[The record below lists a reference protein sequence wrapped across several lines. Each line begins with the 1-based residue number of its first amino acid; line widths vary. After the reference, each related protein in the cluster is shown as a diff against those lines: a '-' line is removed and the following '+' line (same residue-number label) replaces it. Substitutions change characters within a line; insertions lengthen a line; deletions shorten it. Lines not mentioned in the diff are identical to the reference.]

1 MVPGPTRTHSGGVA
15 KILVADDDPDIL
27 ELVQTFLEMAGHE
40 VVVAADGLSA
50 YESLNAGTFDI
61 SVLDNSMP
69 GMTGPEIVEA
79 CQSLDPRPVMVL
91 LSALASRQDIRHGF
105 LAGADDYISKP
116 FARQELID
124 RIAMLLDEQQFA
136 QGCVEAE

>member
-1 MVPGPTRTHSGGVA
+1 MA

-27 ELVQTFLEMAGHE
+27 ELVQTFLEMAGHD

-50 YESLNAGTFDI
+50 YEILSAHPFDI

-69 GMTGPEIVEA
+69 GMTGPEVVAA
-79 CQSLDPRPVMVL
+79 CQALEPRPVMVL
-91 LSALASRQDIRHGF
+91 LSALASRQDIRDGF

-116 FARQELID
+116 FARQELVD
-124 RIAMLLDEQQFA
+124 RVSMLLDERHFT

>member
-1 MVPGPTRTHSGGVA
+1 MA

-27 ELVQTFLEMAGHE
+27 ELVQTFLEMAGHD
-40 VVVAADGLSA
+40 VVVTADGLSA

-61 SVLDNSMP
+61 SVLDNLMP
-69 GMTGPEIVEA
+69 GMTGPEVVAA
-79 CQSLDPRPVMVL
+79 CQELEPRPVMVL
-91 LSALASRQDIRHGF
+91 LSALASRQDIRNGF

-116 FARQELID
+116 FARQELVD
-124 RIAMLLDEQQFA
+124 RVATLLDEQQFA

>member
-1 MVPGPTRTHSGGVA
+1 VA

-27 ELVQTFLEMAGHE
+27 ELVQTFLEMAGHD
-40 VVVAADGLSA
+40 VVVTADGLSA

-61 SVLDNSMP
+61 SVLDNLMP
-69 GMTGPEIVEA
+69 GMTGPEVVAA
-79 CQSLDPRPVMVL
+79 CQELEPRPVMVL
-91 LSALASRQDIRHGF
+91 LSALASRQDIRNGF

-116 FARQELID
+116 FARQELVD
-124 RIAMLLDEQQFA
+124 RVATLLDEQQVA

>member
-1 MVPGPTRTHSGGVA
+1 MA

-27 ELVQTFLEMAGHE
+27 ELVQTFLEMAGHD
-40 VVVAADGLSA
+40 VVVTADGLSA
-50 YESLNAGTFDI
+50 YERLNAGTFDI

-69 GMTGPEIVEA
+69 GMTGPEVVAA
-79 CQSLDPRPVMVL
+79 CQGLEPRPVMVL
-91 LSALASRQDIRHGF
+91 LSALASRQDIRDGF

-116 FARQELID
+116 FARQELVD
-124 RIAMLLDEQQFA
+124 RVATLLDEQQFA

>member
-1 MVPGPTRTHSGGVA
+1 MA

-27 ELVQTFLEMAGHE
+27 ELVQTFLEMAGHDVE
-40 VVVAADGLSA
+40 VAEDGVTA
-50 YESLNAGTFDI
+50 YESLNAGVFDI

-69 GMTGPEIVEA
+69 GMTGPEVVAA
-79 CQSLDPRPVMVL
+79 CQTLEPRPVMVL
-91 LSALASRQDIRHGF
+91 LSALASRQDIRDGF

-116 FARQELID
+116 FARQELVD
-124 RIAMLLDEQQFA
+124 RVATLLDEQQFA

>member
-1 MVPGPTRTHSGGVA
+1 MA

-27 ELVQTFLEMAGHE
+27 ELVQTFLEMAGHD
-40 VVVAADGLSA
+40 VVAAPDGLSA
-50 YESLNAGTFDI
+50 YESLSAGAFDI

-69 GMTGPEIVEA
+69 GMTGPEVVAA
-79 CQSLDPRPVMVL
+79 CQGLEPRPVMVL
-91 LSALASRQDIRHGF
+91 LSALASRQDIRDGF

-116 FARQELID
+116 FARQELVD
-124 RIAMLLDEQQFA
+124 RVAMLLDEQQFA

>member
-1 MVPGPTRTHSGGVA
+1 MA

-27 ELVQTFLEMAGHE
+27 ELVQTFLEMAGHD
-40 VVVAADGLSA
+40 VVVTADGLSD
-50 YESLNAGTFDI
+50 YQSINAGAFDI
-61 SVLDNSMP
+61 IVLDNCMP
-69 GMTGPEIVEA
+69 VMTGPEIVAA

-91 LSALASRQDIRHGF
+91 LSALASRQDIRDGF

-116 FARQELID
+116 FARKELVD
-124 RIAMLLDEQQFA
+124 RVAMLLADQQYA

>member
-1 MVPGPTRTHSGGVA
+1 VA

-27 ELVQTFLEMAGHE
+27 ELVQTFLEMAGHD
-40 VVVAADGLSA
+40 VVVTADGLSA

-61 SVLDNSMP
+61 SVLDNLMP
-69 GMTGPEIVEA
+69 GMTGPEVVAA
-79 CQSLDPRPVMVL
+79 CQELEPRPVMVL
-91 LSALASRQDIRHGF
+91 LSALASRQDIRNGF

-124 RIAMLLDEQQFA
+124 RVAMLLDEQDVA

>member
-1 MVPGPTRTHSGGVA
+1 MA

-27 ELVQTFLEMAGHE
+27 ELVQTFLEMAGHDVE
-40 VVVAADGLSA
+40 VAEDGVTA
-50 YESLNAGTFDI
+50 YESLNAGVFDI

-69 GMTGPEIVEA
+69 GMTGPEVVAA
-79 CQSLDPRPVMVL
+79 CQTLEPRPVMVL
-91 LSALASRQDIRHGF
+91 LSALASRQDIRDGF

-116 FARQELID
+116 FARQELVD

-136 QGCVEAE
+136 HGCVEAE

>member
-1 MVPGPTRTHSGGVA
+1 VA

-27 ELVQTFLEMAGHE
+27 ELVQTFLEMAGHD
-40 VVVAADGLSA
+40 VVVTADGLSA

-61 SVLDNSMP
+61 SVLDNLMP
-69 GMTGPEIVEA
+69 GMTGPEVVAA
-79 CQSLDPRPVMVL
+79 CQELEPRPVMVL
-91 LSALASRQDIRHGF
+91 LSALASRQDIRNGF

-116 FARQELID
+116 FARQELVD
-124 RIAMLLDEQQFA
+124 RVATLLDEQQFA

>member
-1 MVPGPTRTHSGGVA
+1 MA

-27 ELVQTFLEMAGHE
+27 ELVQTFLEMAGHD
-40 VVVAADGLSA
+40 VVVTADGLSA

-61 SVLDNSMP
+61 SVLDNLMP
-69 GMTGPEIVEA
+69 GMTGPEVVAA
-79 CQSLDPRPVMVL
+79 CQELEPRPVMVL
-91 LSALASRQDIRHGF
+91 LSALASRQDIRDGF

-116 FARQELID
+116 FARQELVD
-124 RIAMLLDEQQFA
+124 RVATLLDEQQFA

>member
-1 MVPGPTRTHSGGVA
+1 MA

-27 ELVQTFLEMAGHE
+27 ELVQTFLEMAGHD
-40 VVVAADGLSA
+40 VVVTADGLSA

-61 SVLDNSMP
+61 SVLDNLMP
-69 GMTGPEIVEA
+69 GMTGPEVVAA
-79 CQSLDPRPVMVL
+79 CQELEPRPVMVL
-91 LSALASRQDIRHGF
+91 LSALASRQDIRNGF

-116 FARQELID
+116 FARQELVD
-124 RIAMLLDEQQFA
+124 RVATLLDEQQVA